1 MPIRR
6 CLVLIL
12 GVVIIHYIHGSGG
25 EEIDWIPIPDEFI
38 HITIPRRLSKDF
50 TLAAGAEHSDDFFY
64 DEYFGDIPDGFLFD
78 FFYLTT
84 RQRSHVYILWGQL
97 DAS

>member
-1 MPIRR
+1 MLIKR

-12 GVVIIHYIHGSGG
+12 GVIIIHYIHGSRG

-38 HITIPRRLSKDF
+38 HITIPRKLSKDF
-50 TLAAGAEHSDDFFY
+50 TLASGGEHSDDFFY

-84 RQRSHVYILWGQL
+84 RQRRHVYILWGN
-97 DAS
+97 

>member
-1 MPIRR
+1 MLIKRR
-6 CLVLIL
+6 LVLIV

-50 TLAAGAEHSDDFFY
+50 TLATGAEHSDDFFTTSILAIFRM
-64 DEYFGDIPDGFLFD
+64 DSFLISF
-78 FFYLTT
+78 
-84 RQRSHVYILWGQL
+84 I
-97 DAS
+97 